1 MKYLF
6 LFALL
11 FISACATKPPQVYN
25 TSPIT
30 MDAYGRGY
38 YGGHSEGQRN
48 LQQIPTLKDTLT
60 TAQKRALDNFTA
72 YASRDNNHA
81 LGGMVVYHKGVP
93 VYSWFDTANGA
104 VSNETYQTNSLTKSV
119 TSLLLGIAIDQGFIK
134 SVDDPAARYLG
145 SLSQYFTGAKANITI
160 KDLLTMTDA
169 ISWNQQLYKS
179 DGSINT
185 NNSIDKMF
193 YASNPARYVASL
205 PANSNA
211 TGSFAYGEWQPFLIG
226 QIIQNATQTNLF
238 DFAQQHL
245 FTPMGIQYWH
255 WHTFGGNSSP
265 NTNGGVYLTV
275 WDRAKLGQM
284 LLDQGKWQG
293 KQIVSQQWVAQSTQN
308 QLAKPWSAWAGSSY
322 GYYWWLNQYNVG
334 QQQVSSISALGWGGN
349 SIIVYPERDL
359 VIATMGG
366 DYDSSSM
373 AGFELNEYL
382 AKRVVTR
389 YF

>member
-1 MKYLF
+1 
-6 LFALL
+6 
-11 FISACATKPPQVYN
+11 
-25 TSPIT
+25 
-30 MDAYGRGY
+30 
-38 YGGHSEGQRN
+38 
-48 LQQIPTLKDTLT
+48 
-60 TAQKRALDNFTA
+60 
-72 YASRDNNHA
+72 
-81 LGGMVVYHKGVP
+81 MVVYHKGVP